1 METPLVKNKYTYD
14 SKTASRFDM
23 INDQIKM
30 HNQILQNK
38 LKAKERQIQ
47 VNRVSNLSKAGFKKP
62 KMSSRDFIMSKL
74 NEIELKGSIK
84 SPSSTDKSNNN
95 ELQIPKRTQFQKKQT
110 MRDMMVKD
118 TKMSFFNI
126 IQEIK
131 RKKEAKSKLNS

>member
-47 VNRVSNLSKAGFKKP
+47 VNRVSNLSKAGFK
-62 KMSSRDFIMSKL
+62 
-74 NEIELKGSIK
+74 
-84 SPSSTDKSNNN
+84 
-95 ELQIPKRTQFQKKQT
+95 
-110 MRDMMVKD
+110 
-118 TKMSFFNI
+118 
-126 IQEIK
+126 
-131 RKKEAKSKLNS
+131 